1 MGENQSG
8 LKSTFPSHGGRNEGC
23 EPEMSEKKGKKCK
36 RKIKSQCKLNVR
48 EKKCHEIKIVKFK
61 NIIFIANH
69 SKRIFNLRINTKYSN

>member
-48 EKKCHEIKIVKFK
+48 EKIK
-61 NIIFIANH
+61 
-69 SKRIFNLRINTKYSN
+69 KYERQ